1 MLRRRAAVGLMLAPM
16 AGIGAHSFAQQAGG
30 ARLIGLLRLGS
41 QTSESPW
48 LDAFRQGLK
57 ENGLVENSDVRLIA
71 RYANNQ
77 PERLVD
83 LARELVN
90 ERCQLIVATGTTS
103 VSAAQKA
110 APDTPIVMAGSAD
123 PVEMGFA
130 RSLARPG
137 GRITGISVYGAE
149 LVAKQL
155 QILQEAVPSAH
166 TVAAFLQAGNPGN
179 AVIRQNLENG
189 ARNTGLRVAI
199 HEIEGVDRFAAAF
212 EWARQQAA
220 QAVYV
225 ITDPVFIAHSRT
237 IFQLA
242 IDHRLP
248 TMTGTLSSVRAGA
261 LLAYSIDINAI
272 ARRTGYYI
280 KEILRGIDPGTL
292 PIEQPTEVTLAVNLA
307 TARVLGIQLP
317 NALLLRATIIVE

>member
-1 MLRRRAAVGLMLAPM
+1 MLRRRAALGWIAAPIVGV
-16 AGIGAHSFAQQAGG
+16 GARSFAQQGG
-30 ARLIGLLRLGS
+30 RARPIGLLRLGS
-41 QTSESPW
+41 PTSESPW

-71 RYANNQ
+71 RYASNQ
-77 PERLVD
+77 PERLLD
-83 LARELVN
+83 LARELVK
-90 ERCQLIVATGTTS
+90 EGCQLIVATGTTS

-149 LVAKQL
+149 LIAKQL
-155 QILQEAVPSAH
+155 QILKEATPSTRAI
-166 TVAAFLQAGNPGN
+166 AAFLQAGNPGN

-189 ARNTGLRVAI
+189 ARNFGLRVAV
-199 HEIEGVDRFAAAF
+199 HEIEGVDRFTAAF

-220 QAVYV
+220 DAVYV

-237 IFQLA
+237 IFKLA
-242 IDHRLP
+242 ADHRLP
-248 TMTGTLSSVRAGA
+248 TMTGTLSSVQAGA

-272 ARRTGYYI
+272 ARRTGHYI
-280 KEILRGIDPGTL
+280 KEILRGVDPGTL
-292 PIEQPTEVTLAVNLA
+292 PIEQPTELTLAVNLA
-307 TARVLGIQLP
+307 TARLLGIQLP
-317 NALLLRATIIVE
+317 NTLLLRATVIVE